1 MAQSNWG
8 TGSSHRTRTPGHRNR
23 RSAVLARD
31 KERCQLRYEGCTG
44 KATEADHIVNIES
57 GGAEDVANMQAVCST
72 CHKQKTAQESAAA
85 RRVNQKKRRHPSMFD
100 KHPGLL

>member
-57 GGAEDVANMQAVCST
+57 GGAEDIANMQAVCST
-72 CHKQKTAQESAAA
+72 CHKHKTAQESAAA
-85 RRVNQKKRRHPSMFD
+85 RRANQKKRRHPSID
-100 KHPGLL
+100 QKHPGLL